1 MSQEPVSNNALK
13 EFVDVLLRAEN
24 SGADASDGVW
34 NQVEEL
40 ARRTIRQVE
49 HLKRPHDVDASDWTK
64 ASECF
69 NYAAHSIATKD
80 SAGIDVMHVLGFLPI
95 VADTMEGAIDKMT
108 SSWRMKALSKALQYK
123 FEYSLA
129 IHPFWITHD
138 VLESVSPKEIQQFLQ
153 ALIDGKDADPMW
165 HQPQTMECEEICV
178 RMFYLPVV
186 YTVSGTME
194 PEWSPEDVYEPCDF
208 SQKGENAL
216 MDAFSETF
224 TLYGEQDTRFQMYD
238 VGLAQQV
245 MNETKTRRDLR
256 EIDTRLEMIK
266 ASVSAHEKPEHEVKI
281 EIQLTWAAGLG
292 DSIEAG
298 EAPVIR
304 FSVQARNL
312 EEKVWERMQMQVHV
326 DPVEPETWSETL
338 QHLLAICF
346 RVGWPHVQILQ
357 VGGPQAIQQ
366 WAHVNAPTQLM

>member
-24 SGADASDGVW
+24 SGADASDGLW
-34 NQVEEL
+34 SQVEEL
-40 ARRTIRQVE
+40 ARRTIRQVDS
-49 HLKRPHDVDASDWTK
+49 LKRPQGVDPSDWTK
-64 ASECF
+64 ASECL

-80 SAGIDVMHVLGFLPI
+80 AAGIDVMHVLGFLPI
-95 VADTMEGAIDKMT
+95 VADTMEGAVDKMT
-108 SSWRMKALSKALQYK
+108 SSWRMNALSKALQYK
-123 FEYSLA
+123 FEHALV

-138 VLESVSPKEIQQFLQ
+138 VLESADPKEIQQFLQ
-153 ALIDGKDADPMW
+153 ALVDGKGADPMW
-165 HQPQTMECEEICV
+165 HQPHAMACEHICV

-186 YTVSGTME
+186 YTVCGTME
-194 PEWSPEDVYEPCDF
+194 PEWSPDDVYEPCDF
-208 SQKGENAL
+208 SQKGEYAL
-216 MDAFSETF
+216 MDAFEETF

-238 VGLAQQV
+238 VGLADQV

-266 ASVSAHEKPEHEVKI
+266 ASVSAHEKPEHEVKL
-281 EIQLTWAAGLG
+281 EIQLTWSTGLG
-292 DSIEAG
+292 DSIEEG

-304 FSVQARNL
+304 FTVAARNL
-312 EEKVWERMQMQVHV
+312 EENVYERMSQQVHV
-326 DPVEPETWSETL
+326 DPDQPETWGESL

-357 VGGPQAIQQ
+357 MGGPQALQH
-366 WAHVNAPTQLM
+366 WAHINGPTQLM